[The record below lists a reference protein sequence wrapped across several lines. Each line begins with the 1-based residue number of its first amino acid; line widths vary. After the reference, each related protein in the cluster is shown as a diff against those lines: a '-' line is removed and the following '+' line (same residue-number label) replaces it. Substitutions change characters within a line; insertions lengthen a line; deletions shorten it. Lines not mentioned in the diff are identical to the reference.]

1 MNVWKSEKS
10 SSDENQSQ
18 MVQVPGNKRP
28 VDVCNVIQ
36 VPCEIYLSLISLQ
49 HYYHQ
54 LYFQLELDI
63 DDIPRENE
71 KKYRDG
77 MQVLTFNPKKR

>member
-1 MNVWKSEKS
+1 
-10 SSDENQSQ
+10 

-49 HYYHQ
+49 
-54 LYFQLELDI
+54 FQLELGI

>member
-49 HYYHQ
+49 
-54 LYFQLELDI
+54 LYFQLELGI